1 MDKMIYFFGK
11 GMTEG
16 SAEMKMLLGGKGA
29 NLAEMA
35 SLGLNVPPGF
45 TITTEV
51 CAYFTN
57 NDGQY
62 PEGLKQGVENYMK
75 KLEGAIG
82 KQFGSESNPLL
93 VSVRSGAPASM
104 PGMMDTILNLG
115 LNEKT
120 VTGLA
125 KLTGNER
132 FAYDSY
138 RRFIQMYSDVV
149 LGAEH
154 KGFESILKSAKKEK
168 GVTYDTELD
177 TEDLKKIIASYKDY
191 VAKETGKPFPDD
203 VNVQLWGA
211 VNAVFNSWNNDR
223 AIEYRRIEKIPG
235 DWGTAVN
242 VQSMVFGN
250 MGNDSATGV
259 AFTRNPSNGDNYF
272 YGEYLV
278 NAQGEDV
285 VAGIR
290 TPQPINAASKS
301 SDDQKTLEEIMP
313 ELYKQ
318 LFDIREKLEKHYKD
332 MQDIEFTIEKGT
344 LWMLQ
349 TRNGKRTP
357 NASIKIAV
365 DLVAEGLID
374 TKTAITRV
382 KPSDIDGMLHP
393 MIVGKV
399 EKDAATS
406 KSMISVKTAEGKT
419 EKFDILGK
427 GLPASPG
434 AASGRV
440 VFSAKEAV
448 EKASKEADLILI
460 REETSPEDISGMNIC
475 NGILTARG
483 GMTSHAAVV
492 ARGMGKPCVVGC
504 GDMDIDEDK
513 RVVKFNDVM
522 LKDGDFITIDGT
534 TGRVIKGDIP
544 KVKPSLKDEFAKLM
558 EFTDDFKRLEIRTN
572 ADTPVD
578 AEVARKFGAKGI
590 GLCRTEHMFFG
601 ESRIEA
607 VREMILSNTVEERKK
622 ALDKILPMQREDFTG
637 IFKAMDGYPVV
648 IRTLDPP
655 LHEFLPKEDDQIRVL
670 AVKMGVKAEA
680 LKNKVDELK
689 ESNPMLGH
697 RGCRLGITF
706 PEITA
711 MQARAII
718 EAACI
723 VEKEGVKVI
732 PEIMIP
738 LVGNVKELKAQKDIV
753 VSVAE
758 EVKKEYKSN
767 LEYMIGTMIELPRAA
782 MTAGE
787 IAAEAEFFSF
797 GTNDLTQ
804 TTFGF
809 SRDDVGPIL
818 RTYMEKGILK
828 DDPFATVDVNGV
840 GRLIKIAIEDAKK
853 VNDKLEVGVCGE
865 HGGDPASIEFF
876 NKIGLDYVSCSPYRV
891 PVARL
896 AAAQSEI
903 KLKK

>member
-1 MDKMIYFFGK
+1 MDKMVYFFSK
-11 GMTEG
+11 GETEG
-16 SAEMKMLLGGKGA
+16 KASMKMLLGGKGA

-35 SLGLNVPPGF
+35 SLGLPVPPGF

-51 CAYFTN
+51 CAYFSKTQ
-57 NDGQY
+57 GKY
-62 PEGLKQGVENYMK
+62 PDGLKETVNEHMK
-75 KLEGAIG
+75 RLEKTIG
-82 KQFGSESNPLL
+82 KKFGDESNPLL

-120 VTGLA
+120 VAGLA
-125 KLTGNER
+125 KLTNNER

-138 RRFIQMYSDVV
+138 RRFIQMYGDVV
-149 LGAEH
+149 MGAEH
-154 KGFESILKSAKKEK
+154 KHFEEILGKTKKDK
-168 GVTYDTELD
+168 NVVQDVDLNA
-177 TEDLKKIIASYKDY
+177 EDLKGLIKKYKELVKKDS
-191 VAKETGKPFPDD
+191 GKDFPDD
-203 VNVQLWGA
+203 VNEQLWGA
-211 VNAVFNSWNNDR
+211 VEAVFRSWNNER

-250 MGNDSATGV
+250 MGNDCATGV
-259 AFTRNPSNGDNYF
+259 AFTRNPSTGEKYF

-290 TPQPINAASKS
+290 TPQPINNDSRN
-301 SDDQKTLEEIMP
+301 SDNQVTLESVMP
-313 ELYKQ
+313 SLYRELDGYKN
-318 LFDIREKLEKHYKD
+318 ELEAHYKD
-332 MQDIEFTIEKGT
+332 MQDMEFTIERGK

-357 NASIKIAV
+357 LAAIKIAV
-365 DLVAEGLID
+365 DLVNEGVID
-374 TKTAITRV
+374 RKTAVQRV
-382 KPSDIDGMLHP
+382 QPKDIDGMLHP
-393 MIVGKV
+393 MINPKAKLV
-399 EKDAATS
+399 
-406 KSMISVKTAEGKT
+406 
-419 EKFDILGK
+419 ILGK

-434 AASGRV
+434 AASGRI

-448 EKASKEADLILI
+448 EKAKVEKNLILV
-460 REETSPEDISGMNIC
+460 REETSPEDIAGMNIC

-504 GDMDIDEDK
+504 SDIEIDDEKRIMKIKDK
-513 RVVKFNDVM
+513 VI
-522 LKDGDFITIDGT
+522 KDGDFITIDGT
-534 TGRVIKGDIP
+534 TGRVIEGDVE
-544 KVKPSLKDEFAKLM
+544 KMKPDIKNEFGKLM

-578 AEVARKFGAKGI
+578 AKIARQFGAMGI

-601 ESRIEA
+601 EDRIEA
-607 VREMILSNTVEERKK
+607 VRRMILANTKEGRKK
-622 ALDKILPMQREDFTG
+622 ALDEILPMQRGDFEG

-655 LHEFLPKEDDQIRVL
+655 LHEFLPKEDEMIKKI
-670 AVKMGVKAEA
+670 AAKMGVKADDIRQ
-680 LKNKVDELK
+680 KIDELK
-689 ESNPMLGH
+689 EANPMLGH

-706 PEITA
+706 PEITE
-711 MQARAII
+711 MQVRAIM
-718 EAACI
+718 EAACNMS
-723 VEKEGVKVI
+723 KEGIKVI

-738 LVGNVKELKAQKDIV
+738 LVGNVKELQAQKAIV
-753 VSVAE
+753 LETIRNVLE
-758 EVKKEYKSN
+758 EKKMNIKC
-767 LEYMIGTMIELPRAA
+767 LIGTMIELPRAA
-782 MTAGE
+782 LTAFE
-787 IAAEAEFFSF
+787 IAKEAEFFSF

-804 TTFGF
+804 TTLGF
-809 SRDDVGPIL
+809 SRDDVGKIL
-818 RTYMEKGILK
+818 ETYIEKNILK
-828 DDPFATVDVNGV
+828 DDPFATLDQIGV

-853 VNDKLEVGVCGE
+853 SNPEIEIGICGE
-865 HGGDPASIEFF
+865 HGGDPASIDFF
-876 NKIGLDYVSCSPYRV
+876 NNNGFDYVSCSPYRV

-903 KLKK
+903 NKNNK